1 MLGSSR
7 VQIETIFVL
16 FCLFVS
22 VMTIVTYTLR
32 FYFFICSCFFCCCL
46 ILLAKISARF
56 WHTVSSRLGDA
67 FVKFFCSFSSIE
79 CVLHLFSNVSPLKFQ
94 FHVKFT
100 FLYWFSLQ
108 VNKFCLVQQIK
119 QLIFI
124 WFSLTLFIKYVCVCF
139 FMLRLPSLSRWNIH
153 NGEKGVS
160 N

>member
-1 MLGSSR
+1 MFFAWIVKGSNWDNFR
-7 VQIETIFVL
+7 FILLVCFFHDDCYIYVTVL
-16 FCLFVS
+16 FFYLF
-22 VMTIVTYTLR
+22 L
-32 FYFFICSCFFCCCL
+32 FFCCCL

-124 WFSLTLFIKYVCVCF
+124 WFSLTLFIKYVCVF
-139 FMLRLPSLSRWNIH
+139 FYATTPVALEM
-153 NGEKGVS
+153 KYT
-160 N
+160 

>member
-1 MLGSSR
+1 MCLVLHNGFYSIVGVCVCFFSWIVNW
-7 VQIETIFVL
+7 VQFETIFVL

-22 VMTIVTYTLR
+22 FMTIVTYTLR
-32 FYFFICSCFFCCCL
+32 FYFFICSCFCCCCCL

-56 WHTVSSRLGDA
+56 WHTVFSRLGDA

-119 QLIFI
+119 QLILI
-124 WFSLTLFIKYVCVCF
+124 WFSLTLFIK
-139 FMLRLPSLSRWNIH
+139 
-153 NGEKGVS
+153 
-160 N
+160 

>member
-1 MLGSSR
+1 MFLLASSIGFNLR
-7 VQIETIFVL
+7 QFS
-16 FCLFVS
+16 FYFACLFLS
-22 VMTIVTYTLR
+22 WRLLHIRYGFI
-32 FYFFICSCFFCCCL
+32 FYLFLFFFCL

-67 FVKFFCSFSSIE
+67 FGQFFCSFSSIE

-124 WFSLTLFIKYVCVCF
+124 WFSLTLFIKYVCVF

-153 NGEKGVS
+153 NGEKGGF
-160 N
+160 

>member
-1 MLGSSR
+1 MCLVLHNGFYSIVGVCVFFLLGSSIGFNLR
-7 VQIETIFVL
+7 QFSFL

-22 VMTIVTYTLR
+22 FMTIVTYTLR
-32 FYFFICSCFFCCCL
+32 YLFYLFLFFCCCL

-79 CVLHLFSNVSPLKFQ
+79 CVFHLFANVSPLKFK

-119 QLIFI
+119 QLIYMI
-124 WFSLTLFIKYVCVCF
+124 LTYVV
-139 FMLRLPSLSRWNIH
+139 H
-153 NGEKGVS
+153 
-160 N
+160 

>member
-1 MLGSSR
+1 MCL
-7 VQIETIFVL
+7 VL
-16 FCLFVS
+16 HNGFYSIVGVCVFCLDRQGFK
-22 VMTIVTYTLR
+22 LR
-32 FYFFICSCFFCCCL
+32 QFSFYFACLFLSWRLLHIRYGFIFYLFLFFCCCCL

-56 WHTVSSRLGDA
+56 WHTVFSRLGDA

-119 QLIFI
+119 QLIYMI
-124 WFSLTLFIKYVCVCF
+124 LTYVV
-139 FMLRLPSLSRWNIH
+139 H
-153 NGEKGVS
+153 
-160 N
+160 

>member
-1 MLGSSR
+1 MFFAWIVKGSNWDNFR
-7 VQIETIFVL
+7 FILLVCFFHDDCYIYVTVL
-16 FCLFVS
+16 FFYLF
-22 VMTIVTYTLR
+22 
-32 FYFFICSCFFCCCL
+32 FFCCCCL

-119 QLIFI
+119 QQIFI
-124 WFSLTLFIKYVCVCF
+124 WFSLTLFIKYVCVF
-139 FMLRLPSLSRWNIH
+139 FYATTPVALEM
-153 NGEKGVS
+153 KYT
-160 N
+160 